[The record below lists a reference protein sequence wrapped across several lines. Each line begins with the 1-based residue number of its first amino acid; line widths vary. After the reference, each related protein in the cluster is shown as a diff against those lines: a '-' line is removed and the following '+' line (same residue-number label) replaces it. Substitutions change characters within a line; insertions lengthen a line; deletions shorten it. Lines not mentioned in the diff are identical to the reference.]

1 MELVVIKEAVT
12 MTNEEIIFRQGQEL
26 AKAGKIGFTGQTL
39 VIKTEDGGEVE
50 VLEAEPIHTFAAWK
64 ELGFSVK
71 KGERIRYR
79 RRQYL
84 YQLRQYEKK
93 GRELEA
99 AGVTMDVL
107 DSMARG
113 CDE

>member
-1 MELVVIKEAVT
+1 

-26 AKAGKIGFTGQTL
+26 AKAGKIWFTGRTL

-71 KGERIRYR
+71 KGEHAVAKFPVWKYR
-79 RRQYL
+79 G
-84 YQLRQYEKK
+84 KK
-93 GRELEA
+93 DEETGEEEGRMFMKTAHFFALSQ
-99 AGVTMDVL
+99 VQ
-107 DSMARG
+107 RG
-113 CDE
+113 CEA